1 MSGLRV
7 LELRIHGIANAPPAD
22 MLCTVNERVERADGD
37 EQGSFWRIK
46 LKSPVRRLPWSTRI
60 QAEAYSWG
68 NQARSGGAALA
79 PIGRAV
85 VHVFWLFVLPFG
97 LCNLAYWARRDI
109 KGEAEDRKWWA
120 GGDGAI
126 AIRIFAMLQTLFYV
140 VGFMTVFVHLIG
152 LQCFRSVADGAAR
165 ACAALPAWLDFLV
178 EWSPAARAA
187 LWSVAPV
194 AIVVL
199 IYVVTRR
206 PRRLFN
212 PDRSFDDE
220 AAPRPRGSR
229 PAKRRSGAA
238 DVAPPRPPLLASPAF
253 WQRSRVAQT
262 SERAHLAGSIALVVL
277 LLAGDALLDGQPAGT
292 PVLALVA
299 SGALLSSPFAAPV
312 TAAAAIVL
320 LGAVAIV
327 VVAGL
332 SEKRLSVRKLR
343 AWSSV
348 LLVAAVALYL
358 LWLGT
363 ALLLQPDA
371 AAAIGLDG
379 DLGQRGLLLTPTV
392 IAALGALIAVA
403 SLAWGLGWRRPVV
416 RALLALALLAVAAA
430 ELGVRPVE
438 DQSPWP
444 RFWLSVIAVAA
455 VALAVVVAY
464 VPSRQPEVRAAS
476 RLAAWHGNGAAIS
489 LLVSLLSSLVMTTLL
504 VVGTH
509 AWLTAP
515 RGEAEVSGP
524 WRVLDAQRAQSDCRA
539 VAEARITDASSLEC
553 VIAAPPFYERFSVM
567 VVAIIVVV
575 AIVVGMAVLAATGRP
590 VPAFSI
596 PSLRFPGSTPAQ
608 RRDAD
613 GSLGGTAALTTDP
626 RRVTGPSYAHPDAPH
641 VVPPRDYPPPEWHPS
656 GRRRTAAHARRTAAL
671 LHRGEPVLRW
681 VAIMTALALVP
692 LAVPF
697 WGELLSRDNPSNA
710 IVRAAGWY
718 GPDAAAAWSTAV
730 DASLWVLGLLALAAV
745 AWVVMNAVTAAERP
759 LGLVWD
765 IICFFPMAGHPF
777 GPPCYGERVVPELR
791 KRVRT
796 WLAEEGEGARVILA
810 AHSMGAVIAAA
821 TVFAIH
827 GADQRRGV
835 GAAQA
840 NVQRLALLTF
850 GAQLRPYFSR
860 FFPQVFGADVLG
872 IRGTTGP
879 TLLGPDPWREQVLV
893 DFAAPAMPAAP
904 GSGETLVE
912 LLGGDPR
919 DRATPPRWRSLW
931 RRTDPLGFPV
941 DSYWGATDEGDDA
954 GYDHAEG
961 IDRGASERSP
971 TSYLW
976 AIAGHS
982 DYLSTLQYRAA
993 RDELVAMLGRKA
1005 QR

>member
-1 MSGLRV
+1 MSALRV

-22 MLCTVNERVERADGD
+22 MLCTINEQVERADGD
-37 EQGSFWRIK
+37 EQGSFWRIRPK
-46 LKSPVRRLPWSTRI
+46 GRVPRLPWRTRI
-60 QAEAYSWG
+60 HVEAYSWG
-68 NQARSGGAALA
+68 NQARTGGAALA
-79 PIGRAV
+79 PIGRAI

-126 AIRIFAMLQTLFYV
+126 AIRVFAMLQTLFYV

-152 LQCFRSVADGAAR
+152 LQCFRSVAGGDAR
-165 ACAALPAWLDFLV
+165 ACAALPSGLDFLV
-178 EWSPAARAA
+178 TWSPAARAA
-187 LWSVAPV
+187 LWSIAPV
-194 AIVVL
+194 AIIVL

-220 AAPRPRGSR
+220 AAPVPRGR
-229 PAKRRSGAA
+229 RRRKRSGAE

-262 SERAHLAGSIALVVL
+262 SERAHLAGSIALVLL
-277 LLAGDALLDGQPAGT
+277 LLAGDAVLDAQPAGT
-292 PVLALVA
+292 PILALIA
-299 SGALLSSPFAAPV
+299 SGALVTGSAFAPAM
-312 TAAAAIVL
+312 TAAAVIL
-320 LGAVAIV
+320 LVGAVTVV

-343 AWSSV
+343 GWSSA
-348 LLVAAVALYL
+348 LLVVAVALYA

-371 AAAIGLDG
+371 AQAIGLRG
-379 DLGQRGLLLTPTV
+379 DAGLRGLLLTPTV

-403 SLAWGLGWRRPVV
+403 SLAWGLGWRRPVIRV
-416 RALLALALLAVAAA
+416 LLALALLAVAAA
-430 ELGVRPVE
+430 ELGVRPTE
-438 DQSPWP
+438 AASPWP
-444 RFWLSVIAVAA
+444 RLWLSVIAVAA
-455 VALAVVVAY
+455 VALSVVVAY
-464 VPSRQPEVRAAS
+464 LPSKLPEVRAAS
-476 RLAAWHGNGAAIS
+476 RMAAWHGNGAAVS

-509 AWLTAP
+509 AWLTAS
-515 RGEAEVSGP
+515 RDESEVSGP
-524 WRVLDAQRAQSDCRA
+524 WRVLEAQGAQPDCGA
-539 VAEARITDASSLEC
+539 VAAGVAADASTIEC
-553 VIAAPPFYERFSVM
+553 AIAAPPFYERFSVM
-567 VVAIIVVV
+567 VVGIIAVTALVV
-575 AIVVGMAVLAATGRP
+575 ALAALAASARP
-590 VPAFSI
+590 VPAFSV
-596 PSLRFPGSTPAQ
+596 PSLRFPASTPAE
-608 RRDAD
+608 RREAD
-613 GSLGGTAALTTDP
+613 RSLGGTAGLTTDP
-626 RRVTGPSYAHPDAPH
+626 RRVSGPGPGHPDDPH
-641 VVPPRDYPPPEWHPS
+641 IALASHYPPQEWNPS
-656 GRRRTAAHARRTAAL
+656 GRRRTVAHARRTAGL

-681 VAIMTALALVP
+681 VAILTALALVP

-697 WGELLSRDNPSNA
+697 WGELLSRDNPSNL
-710 IVRAAGWY
+710 ILRAAGWY
-718 GPDAAAAWSTAV
+718 GPEADALWATTV

-745 AWVVMNAVTAAERP
+745 AWVVTNAVTAKERP

-791 KRVRT
+791 KRVRR
-796 WLAEEGEGARVILA
+796 WLAEEGDGARVILS
-810 AHSMGAVIAAA
+810 AHSMGAVIAVA

-827 GADQRRGV
+827 GADQRRG
-835 GAAQA
+835 GHTARP

-850 GAQLRPYFSR
+850 GAQLRAYFSR
-860 FFPQVFGADVLG
+860 FFPQVFGAEVLG

-879 TLLGPDPWREQVLV
+879 TLLGADPWRQQVLE
-893 DFAAPAMPAAP
+893 DFGDPAAG
-904 GSGETLVE
+904 GSGGARDTLVA
-912 LLGGDPR
+912 LLGGDAR
-919 DRATPPRWRSLW
+919 DRRVAPPRWRSLW

-941 DSYWGATDEGDDA
+941 DDYWGGADGGA
-954 GYDHAEG
+954 GG

-976 AIAGHS
+976 AVSGHS

-993 RDELVAMLGRKA
+993 RDELVAVWRRREA
-1005 QR
+1005 QP